1 VLCNPRGRR
10 LRNDC
15 GMALYAAAG
24 VFVADPDRDPDP
36 DPSRPQLYNYNCRRA
51 HGPHVLACV
60 PPTGH
65 HTVGLVTACL
75 PGYFIKHPRGKPAC
89 CALLQPRPRLSLQ
102 LLQQRPPSCAS

>member
-1 VLCNPRGRR
+1 MCAVLPARAATAVLPCAAWPCMR
-10 LRNDC
+10 LLV
-15 GMALYAAAG
+15 GSTLTQ
-24 VFVADPDRDPDP
+24 VLHL
-36 DPSRPQLYNYNCRRA
+36 QLYNYNCRRA

-89 CALLQPRPRLSLQ
+89 CASPAPFQTLSSTPLTRN
-102 LLQQRPPSCAS
+102 LY